1 MTAKNAKTIR
11 GARRASASPIQGQ
24 MALLAEDGTTGQPGG
39 SSAAGQGRSAG
50 RTARN
55 ATAAVKEAETSNKA
69 LSGASMSGGD
79 ARGKDAPG
87 LGASGKDASGSGAA
101 AVDRS
106 PLFIEAFLTWMA
118 VQKGA
123 SEATQKAYA
132 VDLGQLAE
140 FLRNQGVSLAQP
152 QTVTRRHIQSFLSWL
167 FRKGD
172 AKSSMSRKLA
182 AARSFFRFQQR
193 GGRVTENVAAQVRNP
208 RQEKRHPR
216 ALNVDETFALLDSS
230 KGPAGGSGPVSG
242 SAEQERILCRD
253 LALAELLYGSGLRIS
268 EALGLNVDDVQLASR
283 VLRVM
288 GKGSKERLSP
298 LSDTSHQSLKR
309 WLEERPLLALPEEP
323 ALFVGTRGGRLN
335 RREAARIVE
344 RLCQRAGLTFTVSPH
359 SLRHSF
365 ATHLLEAGADMR
377 SVQELLGHERLT
389 TTQRYTQV
397 SLESL
402 MQTYDQAHPRALK
415 K

>member
-1 MTAKNAKTIR
+1 MTIKNAKSIK
-11 GARRASASPIQGQ
+11 GAQRASAAPVQGQ
-24 MALLAEDGTTGQPGG
+24 MALPAEDGATGQAGR
-39 SSAAGQGRSAG
+39 SSAAGQGRPAG
-50 RTARN
+50 QTARN
-55 ATAAVKEAETSNKA
+55 AATSAKKTETS
-69 LSGASMSGGD
+69 SVGMTGVD
-79 ARGKDAPG
+79 ACGVDACG
-87 LGASGKDASGSGAA
+87 LACGTNNAEADH
-101 AVDRS
+101 S
-106 PLFIEAFLTWMA
+106 PLFIKAFLTWMA

-140 FLRNQGVSLAQP
+140 FLRSQGVSLGQP
-152 QTVTRRHIQSFLSWL
+152 QAVTRRHIQAFLAWL

-172 AKSSMSRKLA
+172 AKSSMARKLA

-193 GGRVTENVAAQVRNP
+193 GGRVTENVAALVRNP

-216 ALNVDETFALLDSS
+216 TLNVDETFALLDST
-230 KGPAGGSGPVSG
+230 KGPAGDGGPVCG
-242 SAEQERILCRD
+242 SAEEERILCRD
-253 LALAELLYGSGLRIS
+253 LALVELLYGSGLRIS
-268 EALGLNVDDVQLASR
+268 EALGLDVDDVQLASR

-288 GKGSKERLSP
+288 GKGLKERLSP
-298 LSDTSHQSLKR
+298 LSDTSHESLKR
-309 WLEERPLLALPEEP
+309 WLEERPLFVQPEEP

-402 MQTYDQAHPRALK
+402 VQTYDHAHPRALK